1 MLIQNIEIVPIKPN
15 NGLVGFAS
23 LLLNKNLFLSCI
35 GIYKKKNGEGF
46 RILYPTKKAGSTQA
60 CIFHPT
66 TRELSLFIEAAICA
80 KAMEF
85 FKE

>member
-1 MLIQNIEIVPIKPN
+1 MLIQNVEIIPVKPN
-15 NGLVGFAS
+15 NGLIGFAS
-23 LLLNKNLFLSCI
+23 FLFNENLSLSSI
-35 GIYKKKNGEGF
+35 GIYKKKNGKGY

-60 CIFHPT
+60 CIFHPIT
-66 TRELSLFIEAAICA
+66 KELSIFIEAAICA